1 METVNCPFCNPHA
14 KDILH
19 RNDLCYARWDIFP
32 VSAGHILVIPFRHMT
47 DYFSMTN
54 DERHAVVDLIMEC
67 KDLLEKTHHSD
78 GYNIGFN
85 VGTTAVQTVRH
96 SYCHV
101 IPRYTGDV
109 PDAQG
114 GIRGVVPG
122 RRRG

>member
-1 METVNCPFCNPHA
+1 MP
-14 KDILH
+14 
-19 RNDLCYARWDIFP
+19 Y
-32 VSAGHILVIPFRHMT
+32 
-47 DYFSMTN
+47 YFSMTD